1 MSRWRSLSPG
11 ESQLFID
18 RLTMLNSIA
27 LINMLDKL
35 IQIASTTKP
44 KSNQII
50 EHQAT
55 MKLKTI
61 YAILAFFIILGL
73 MFSSIAFGQVPP
85 ALSAPITSSKLY
97 ANDIANKPLTTFQ
110 AAANVHELTAADIE
124 TFLDGIVPLQLD
136 REDVAGATVAIVK
149 DGKQLFTKG
158 YGYADVEH
166 KQPVTAETL
175 FRPGSVS
182 KLFTW
187 TAVMQLV
194 EQGKLDLGKDVN
206 EYLDFKIPEAFGQ
219 PISLKNILTH
229 TAGFEEQLKDLFT
242 ANKRSP
248 NLGDYLKT
256 HIPKR
261 IFAPG
266 TTPAY
271 SNYGAMLAG
280 YVVERV
286 SGQPFNDYIQQNI
299 FKPLGMNHSTFAQ
312 PLPPE
317 LAPLMS
323 NGYVLASDEQKEFE
337 TIGAF
342 PAGSLT
348 SSAADMSKFM
358 LAHLQD
364 GRLGTAQILK
374 PETAR
379 LMHSRAFGLDP
390 AANAMA
396 YGFYEESRN
405 GQRIIGHGGDT
416 IYFHSGLELLT
427 DAGVGIFVSYNSV
440 GRGQIY
446 PQMVLWDAFLNRYF
460 PAPPVNLPTLDSA
473 KNDANAVSGNY
484 MISRRSESLLK
495 SLALLGE
502 ATVSANEDDTIS
514 VSEMSGLMNDAN
526 GKPKRWREVAP
537 MTFRDINGQDSLI
550 FKPDHNGRMQLIL
563 FPIMVFQRVGLGEN
577 SRILLPVA
585 GLSLSIMLLTLPLE
599 FVAWLV
605 RRHYGQP
612 LKLTTLERQLR
623 WGVRIVFA
631 LNLVFITTL
640 LGFLLSASK
649 HLELLSDSGNIWIWL
664 IQSIGVLGA
673 IGTLVVF
680 YNAIYTWTS
689 QRYQIWRKL
698 QATMFML
705 SCLGVLWLIFAGH
718 LLSFNSNY

>member
-1 MSRWRSLSPG
+1 MKK
-11 ESQLFID
+11 FA
-18 RLTMLNSIA
+18 A
-27 LINMLDKL
+27 L
-35 IQIASTTKP
+35 
-44 KSNQII
+44 
-50 EHQAT
+50 
-55 MKLKTI
+55 
-61 YAILAFFIILGL
+61 IILGL
-73 MFSSIAFGQVPP
+73 MLSSIAFGQVPP
-85 ALSAPITSSKLY
+85 ALSTPI
-97 ANDIANKPLTTFQ
+97 DIKNEPSAVP
-110 AAANVHELTAADIE
+110 AAANVHELTAADVE
-124 TFLDGIVPLQLD
+124 AFLDGIVPLQLD
-136 REDVAGATVAIVK
+136 REDIAGAIVAVVK

-158 YGYADVEH
+158 YGYADVKH
-166 KQPVTAETL
+166 KKPVAAETL

-242 ANKRSP
+242 ADKRSP
-248 NLGDYLKT
+248 NLGNHLKT

-271 SNYGAMLAG
+271 SNYAAALAG

-286 SGQPFNDYIQQNI
+286 SGQPFNDYIHQNI
-299 FKPLGMNHSTFAQ
+299 FKPLGMTHSTFAQ

-317 LAPLMS
+317 LVPLMS
-323 NGYVLASDEQKEFE
+323 NGYMLASDEPKEFE
-337 TIGAF
+337 TVGAF

-374 PETAR
+374 PETTR

-416 IYFHSGLELLT
+416 VYFHSDLHLLA
-427 DAGVGIFVSYNSV
+427 DAGVGFFVSYNSV
-440 GRGQIY
+440 GRGQIS
-446 PQMVLWDAFLNRYF
+446 PPTILWDAFLDRYF
-460 PAPPVNLPTLDSA
+460 PAPPVNSPTLDSA

-495 SLALLGE
+495 SLALVGE

-514 VSEMSGLMNDAN
+514 VGEMTGYMNDAN

-550 FKPDHNGRMQLIL
+550 FEPDRNGRMQLIL
-563 FPIMVFQRVGLGEN
+563 HPIMVFQRVGLWEN

-585 GLSLSIMLLTLPLE
+585 GLSYFMMLLTLLLG

-612 LKLTTLERQLR
+612 LKLTTLEWRLR
-623 WGVRIVFA
+623 WAVRIVFA
-631 LNLVFITTL
+631 LNLFFIVTL
-640 LGFLLSASK
+640 SGFVISASK

-680 YNAIYTWTS
+680 YNAVHAWMS
-689 QRYQIWRKL
+689 KRYQMWGKL
-698 QATMFML
+698 QATIFAL
-705 SCLGVLWLIFAGH
+705 ACLGVLWLVFAGH

>member
-1 MSRWRSLSPG
+1 
-11 ESQLFID
+11 
-18 RLTMLNSIA
+18 LTRTHPTFLMKKFAA
-27 LINMLDKL
+27 LIILCLML
-35 IQIASTTKP
+35 
-44 KSNQII
+44 
-50 EHQAT
+50 
-55 MKLKTI
+55 
-61 YAILAFFIILGL
+61 
-73 MFSSIAFGQVPP
+73 SSIAFGLVPS
-85 ALSAPITSSKLY
+85 ALSAPS
-97 ANDIANKPLTTFQ
+97 DIANESLTTVPT
-110 AAANVHELTAADIE
+110 AANIHKLTATDIE
-124 TFLDGIVPLQLD
+124 AFLDGIVPLQLD
-136 REDVAGATVAIVK
+136 REDIAGATIAVVK
-149 DGKQLFTKG
+149 DGKPLFVKG
-158 YGYADVEH
+158 YGYADVKH
-166 KQPVTAETL
+166 KQPVTTETL

-194 EQGKLDLGKDVN
+194 EQGKLDLSKDVN

-229 TAGFEEQLKDLFT
+229 TAGFEEQWKDLFT
-242 ANKRSP
+242 ADKRSP
-248 NLGDYLKT
+248 NLGNYLKT
-256 HIPKR
+256 HIPNR

-271 SNYGAMLAG
+271 SNYGAALAG

-299 FKPLGMNHSTFAQ
+299 FKPLGMTHSTFAQ

-323 NGYVLASDEQKEFE
+323 NGYVLASDEPKEFE
-337 TIGAF
+337 TVGAF

-358 LAHLQD
+358 LAHLQE
-364 GRLGTAQILK
+364 GRLGAAQILK
-374 PETAR
+374 PETTR
-379 LMHSRAFGLDP
+379 LMHSHAFGLDP

-416 IYFHSGLELLT
+416 AYFHSGLELLT
-427 DAGVGIFVSYNSV
+427 DAGVGIFVSYNSL

-460 PAPPVNLPTLDSA
+460 PAPPFNSPTLDSA
-473 KNDANAVSGNY
+473 KTDANAVSGNY

-514 VSEMSGLMNDAN
+514 VGEMSGLMNDAN

-550 FKPDHNGRMQLIL
+550 FKPDHNGRMQLVL
-563 FPIMVFQRVGLGEN
+563 PYPIMVFQRVGLWEN
-577 SRILLPVA
+577 SQILLPVA
-585 GLSLSIMLLTLPLE
+585 GLSYFIMLLTLLLG
-599 FVAWLV
+599 FVARLV
-605 RRHYGQP
+605 RRHYKQP
-612 LKLTTLERQLR
+612 LQLTTLEGRLG
-623 WGVRIVFA
+623 WAVRIVFA
-631 LNLVFITTL
+631 LNLVFIVTL
-640 LGFLLSASK
+640 SGFPIAALK

-689 QRYQIWRKL
+689 NRYQIWGKL
-698 QATMFML
+698 QATMFTL
-705 SCLGVLWLIFAGH
+705 ACLGVLWLVFAGH

>member
-1 MSRWRSLSPG
+1 MKK
-11 ESQLFID
+11 IA
-18 RLTMLNSIA
+18 A
-27 LINMLDKL
+27 LIILCLML
-35 IQIASTTKP
+35 
-44 KSNQII
+44 
-50 EHQAT
+50 
-55 MKLKTI
+55 
-61 YAILAFFIILGL
+61 
-73 MFSSIAFGQVPP
+73 SSVAFGQVLP
-85 ALSAPITSSKLY
+85 ALSAPIIDHRLSADTG
-97 ANDIANKPLTTFQ
+97 NKPLTSVSTS
-110 AAANVHELTAADIE
+110 ANVHELTAADVE
-124 TFLDGIVPLQLD
+124 AFLDGIVPLQLD
-136 REDVAGATVAIVK
+136 REDIAGVTFSVVK

-158 YGYADVEH
+158 YGYADVKH

-194 EQGKLDLGKDVN
+194 EQGKLDLSKDVN

-242 ANKRSP
+242 ADKRSP
-248 NLGDYLKT
+248 NLGNYLKT

-271 SNYGAMLAG
+271 SNYAAMLAG

-286 SGQPFNDYIQQNI
+286 SGQPFNDYIHQNI
-299 FKPLGMNHSTFAQ
+299 FKPLGMTHSTFAQ

-323 NGYVLASDEQKEFE
+323 NGYVLASDEPKEFE
-337 TIGAF
+337 TIGS

-358 LAHLQD
+358 IAHLQD
-364 GRLGTAQILK
+364 GRLGAAQILK

-405 GQRIIGHGGDT
+405 GQHIIGHGGDT

-446 PQMVLWDAFLNRYF
+446 PQMVLWNAFLDRYF

-484 MISRRSESLLK
+484 MISRRSESLFK

-514 VSEMSGLMNDAN
+514 VGEMSGLMNDAN

-550 FKPDHNGRMQLIL
+550 FKPDPNGRMQIIL

-577 SRILLPVA
+577 SRIILPVA
-585 GLSLSIMLLTLPLE
+585 GLSLLTMLLTLPLG

-612 LKLTTLERQLR
+612 LKLTTLEGRLR
-623 WGVRIVFA
+623 WAVRIVFA
-631 LNLVFITTL
+631 LNLFFIATL
-640 LGFLLSASK
+640 FGFLLFASK
-649 HLELLSDSGNIWIWL
+649 QLELLSDSGNMWIWL

-673 IGTLVVF
+673 IGTIVVF

-689 QRYQIWRKL
+689 KRYQIWGKL
-698 QATMFML
+698 QATMFAL
-705 SCLGVLWLIFAGH
+705 ACLGVLWLVFAGH

>member
-1 MSRWRSLSPG
+1 MKK
-11 ESQLFID
+11 FA
-18 RLTMLNSIA
+18 A
-27 LINMLDKL
+27 L
-35 IQIASTTKP
+35 
-44 KSNQII
+44 
-50 EHQAT
+50 
-55 MKLKTI
+55 
-61 YAILAFFIILGL
+61 IILGL
-73 MFSSIAFGQVPP
+73 MFLSLVFGQVPP
-85 ALSAPITSSKLY
+85 ALSAPI
-97 ANDIANKPLTTFQ
+97 DITNEPLSTVH
-110 AAANVHELTAADIE
+110 AAANVHELTATDVE

-136 REDVAGATVAIVK
+136 REDVAGATIAVVK
-149 DGKQLFTKG
+149 DGKRLFAKG
-158 YGYADVEH
+158 YGYADV
-166 KQPVTAETL
+166 KNKKLVAAETL
-175 FRPGSVS
+175 FRPGSIS

-242 ANKRSP
+242 ADRHNP
-248 NLGDYLKT
+248 NLGNFLKT

-271 SNYGAMLAG
+271 SNYAAMLAG

-286 SGQPFNDYIQQNI
+286 SGQPFNDYIHQNI
-299 FKPLGMNHSTFAQ
+299 FKPLGMTHSTFAQ

-317 LAPLMS
+317 LVPLMS
-323 NGYVLASDEQKEFE
+323 NGYVLASDTPKEFE
-337 TIGAF
+337 TLGPF
-342 PAGSLT
+342 PAGSLS

-358 LAHLQD
+358 LAHLQE
-364 GRLGTAQILK
+364 GRLDAAQILK
-374 PETAR
+374 PETTR

-396 YGFYEESRN
+396 YGFYEQSRN

-416 IYFHSGLELLT
+416 IYFHSE
-427 DAGVGIFVSYNSV
+427 
-440 GRGQIY
+440 
-446 PQMVLWDAFLNRYF
+446 
-460 PAPPVNLPTLDSA
+460 
-473 KNDANAVSGNY
+473 
-484 MISRRSESLLK
+484 

-514 VSEMSGLMNDAN
+514 VGEMSGLMNDAN

-550 FKPDHNGRMQLIL
+550 FKPDHNERMQIIL
-563 FPIMVFQRVGLGEN
+563 PYPFMVSQRVGLWEN

-585 GLSLSIMLLTLPLE
+585 GLSFFMMLLTLLLG
-599 FVAWLV
+599 FIAGLV
-605 RRHYGQP
+605 RRHYRQP
-612 LKLTTLERQLR
+612 LKLTILEGRLR
-623 WGVRIVFA
+623 WAVRIVFA
-631 LNLVFITTL
+631 LNLFFVVTL
-640 LGFLLSASK
+640 SGFLLFASK
-649 HLELLSDSGNIWIWL
+649 HPELLSDSGNIWIWL

-680 YNAIYTWTS
+680 YNAVYTWTS
-689 QRYQIWRKL
+689 KRYQIWGKL
-698 QATMFML
+698 QATMFAL
-705 SCLGVLWLIFAGH
+705 ACLGVLWLVFAGH

>member
-1 MSRWRSLSPG
+1 MKK
-11 ESQLFID
+11 FA
-18 RLTMLNSIA
+18 A
-27 LINMLDKL
+27 LIILCLML
-35 IQIASTTKP
+35 
-44 KSNQII
+44 
-50 EHQAT
+50 
-55 MKLKTI
+55 
-61 YAILAFFIILGL
+61 
-73 MFSSIAFGQVPP
+73 SSIAFGQVPP
-85 ALSAPITSSKLY
+85 ALSAPITDRRLY
-97 ANDIANKPLTTFQ
+97 ANDIANEPLTTVR
-110 AAANVHELTAADIE
+110 AAANVHELTAADVE
-124 TFLDGIVPLQLD
+124 TFLDGIVPLQLA
-136 REDVAGATVAIVK
+136 REDIAGATIAVVK

-158 YGYADVEH
+158 YGYADVKH
-166 KQPVTAETL
+166 KKLVSASETL

-194 EQGKLDLGKDVN
+194 EQGKLDLSKDVN
-206 EYLDFKIPEAFGQ
+206 EYLDFKIPSAFGQ

-242 ANKRSP
+242 ADKRSP
-248 NLGDYLKT
+248 NLGNYLKT

-271 SNYGAMLAG
+271 SNYAAMLAG

-286 SGQPFNDYIQQNI
+286 SGQPFNDYIHQNI
-299 FKPLGMNHSTFAQ
+299 FKPLGMTHSTFAQ

-323 NGYVLASDEQKEFE
+323 NGYVLASDEPKEFE
-337 TIGAF
+337 TIGP

-358 LAHLQD
+358 LAHLQE
-364 GRLGTAQILK
+364 GRLGAAQILK
-374 PETAR
+374 PETTH
-379 LMHSRAFGLDP
+379 LMHSRALGLDP

-416 IYFHSGLELLT
+416 DYFHSDLHLLA
-427 DAGVGIFVSYNSV
+427 DAGVGFFVSYNSL
-440 GRGQIY
+440 GRGEVLLTRT
-446 PQMVLWDAFLNRYF
+446 MLWDAFLDRYF
-460 PAPPVNLPTLDSA
+460 PVPPVNSPTLDSA

-484 MISRRSESLLK
+484 ISSRRSESLFK
-495 SLALLGE
+495 SLALIEE

-514 VSEMSGLMNDAN
+514 VGEMNGLMNDAN

-550 FKPDHNGRMQLIL
+550 FKPDNKGRMQLVL
-563 FPIMVFQRVGLGEN
+563 PYPFMVFQRVGLWEN

-585 GLSLSIMLLTLPLE
+585 GLSFFMMLLTLLLG

-612 LKLTTLERQLR
+612 LKLTTLEWKLR
-623 WGVRIVFA
+623 WAVRIVFA
-631 LNLVFITTL
+631 LNLVFIVTL
-640 LGFLLSASK
+640 SGFLLFASK

-673 IGTLVVF
+673 IGTIVVF
-680 YNAIYTWTS
+680 YNVIYTWTS
-689 QRYQIWRKL
+689 KQYQLWGKL
-698 QATMFML
+698 QATIFAL
-705 SCLGVLWLIFAGH
+705 ACLGVLWLFSAGH

>member
-1 MSRWRSLSPG
+1 MKK
-11 ESQLFID
+11 FA
-18 RLTMLNSIA
+18 A
-27 LINMLDKL
+27 LIILCLML
-35 IQIASTTKP
+35 
-44 KSNQII
+44 
-50 EHQAT
+50 
-55 MKLKTI
+55 
-61 YAILAFFIILGL
+61 
-73 MFSSIAFGQVPP
+73 SSIAFGQVPP
-85 ALSAPITSSKLY
+85 ALSAPIAVST
-97 ANDIANKPLTTFQ
+97 AP
-110 AAANVHELTAADIE
+110 NVHELTAVDVE
-124 TFLDGIVPLQLD
+124 TFLDGIVPLQLE
-136 REDVAGATVAIVK
+136 REDIAGATVAVVK
-149 DGKQLFTKG
+149 DGKRLFAKG
-158 YGYADVEH
+158 YGYADVKH

-229 TAGFEEQLKDLFT
+229 TAGFEEQWKD
-242 ANKRSP
+242 ASPADKRSP
-248 NLGDYLKT
+248 NLGNYLKT

-271 SNYGAMLAG
+271 SNYAAALAG

-286 SGQPFNDYIQQNI
+286 SGQPFNNYIQQNI
-299 FKPLGMNHSTFAQ
+299 FKPLGMTHSTFAQ

-323 NGYVLASDEQKEFE
+323 NGYMLASDEPKEFE
-337 TIGAF
+337 TIGPF

-348 SSAADMSKFM
+348 SSAVDMSKFM
-358 LAHLQD
+358 LAHLQE
-364 GRLGTAQILK
+364 GRLGAAQILK
-374 PETAR
+374 PETTR

-390 AANAMA
+390 AANSMA
-396 YGFYEESRN
+396 YGFYEQSRN

-416 IYFHSGLELLT
+416 DYFHNDLHLLI
-427 DAGVGIFVSYNSV
+427 DAGVGFFVSYNSS
-440 GRGQIY
+440 GRGEVLLTRT
-446 PQMVLWDAFLNRYF
+446 MLWDAFLDRYF
-460 PAPPVNLPTLDSA
+460 PAPPFNSPTLDSA

-484 MISRRSESLLK
+484 ISSRRHESLFK
-495 SLALLGE
+495 SLALPEE

-514 VSEMSGLMNDAN
+514 VREMYGLMNDAN

-550 FKPDHNGRMQLIL
+550 FKPDQNGRMQIIL
-563 FPIMVFQRVGLGEN
+563 PYPMMVFQRVGLWEN

-585 GLSLSIMLLTLPLE
+585 GLSFFMMLLTLLLG

-612 LKLTTLERQLR
+612 LKLTTLEWKLR
-623 WGVRIVFA
+623 WAVLIVFA
-631 LNLVFITTL
+631 LNLVFIVTL
-640 LGFLLSASK
+640 LGFLLFASK
-649 HLELLSDSGNIWIWL
+649 HPELLSDSGNIWIWL

-673 IGTLVVF
+673 IGTIVVF
-680 YNAIYTWTS
+680 YNVIYTWTS
-689 QRYQIWRKL
+689 KQYQLWGKL
-698 QATMFML
+698 QATISAL
-705 SCLGVLWLIFAGH
+705 ACLGVLWLVFAGH

>member
-1 MSRWRSLSPG
+1 MKK
-11 ESQLFID
+11 F
-18 RLTMLNSIA
+18 
-27 LINMLDKL
+27 
-35 IQIASTTKP
+35 
-44 KSNQII
+44 
-50 EHQAT
+50 AT
-55 MKLKTI
+55 L
-61 YAILAFFIILGL
+61 IILCL
-73 MFSSIAFGQVPP
+73 MLSSLAYSLPSVIAFGQVPP
-85 ALSAPITSSKLY
+85 ALSAPI
-97 ANDIANKPLTTFQ
+97 NIANEPSSAVNTSP
-110 AAANVHELTAADIE
+110 NVHELTAADVE

-136 REDVAGATVAIVK
+136 REDIAGATVAVVK

-158 YGYADVEH
+158 YGYADVKH

-194 EQGKLDLGKDVN
+194 EQGKIDLDRDVN
-206 EYLDFKIPEAFGQ
+206 EYLDFKIPAAFGQ

-229 TAGFEEQLKDLFT
+229 IAGFEEQLKDLFT
-242 ANKRSP
+242 ADKRSP
-248 NLGDYLKT
+248 NLGNYLKT

-271 SNYGAMLAG
+271 SNYAAMLAG

-286 SGQPFNDYIQQNI
+286 SGQPFNDYIHQNI
-299 FKPLGMNHSTFAQ
+299 FKPLGMTHSTFAQ

-323 NGYVLASDEQKEFE
+323 NGYVLASDEPQEFE
-337 TIGAF
+337 TVGAF

-348 SSAADMSKFM
+348 SSAVDMSKFM
-358 LAHLQD
+358 LAHLQE
-364 GRLGTAQILK
+364 GRLGAAQILK

-416 IYFHSGLELLT
+416 VYFHSGLELLT
-427 DAGVGIFVSYNSV
+427 NAGVGIFVSYNSV
-440 GRGQIY
+440 GRGQID
-446 PQMVLWDAFLNRYF
+446 PRTILWDAFLDRYF

-473 KNDANAVSGNY
+473 KTDALAVSGNY
-484 MISRRSESLLK
+484 IISRRSESLFK
-495 SLALLGE
+495 SLAILGE
-502 ATVSANEDDTIS
+502 ATVVANEDDTIS
-514 VSEMSGLMNDAN
+514 VGEMSGLMNDAN
-526 GKPKRWREVAP
+526 GKPKCWREVAP

-550 FKPDHNGRMQLIL
+550 FKPDQNGRMQIIL
-563 FPIMVFQRVGLGEN
+563 PYPMMVFQRVGLWEN
-577 SRILLPVA
+577 SRIMLPVA
-585 GLSLSIMLLTLPLE
+585 GLSLLIMLLTLPLG

-612 LKLTTLERQLR
+612 LKLTTLEGRLR
-623 WGVRIVFA
+623 WAVRIVFS
-631 LNLVFITTL
+631 LNLFFIVTL
-640 LGFLLSASK
+640 FGFLLFASK
-649 HLELLSDSGNIWIWL
+649 QLELLSDSSNIWIWL
-664 IQSIGVLGA
+664 IQVIGVLGA
-673 IGTLVVF
+673 VGTIVVF

-689 QRYQIWRKL
+689 KRYQIWGKL
-698 QATMFML
+698 QATMFAL
-705 SCLGVLWLIFAGH
+705 ACLGILWLVFVGH

>member
-1 MSRWRSLSPG
+1 MKK
-11 ESQLFID
+11 FA
-18 RLTMLNSIA
+18 A
-27 LINMLDKL
+27 LIILCLML
-35 IQIASTTKP
+35 S
-44 KSNQII
+44 S
-50 EHQAT
+50 
-55 MKLKTI
+55 
-61 YAILAFFIILGL
+61 LAYSLP
-73 MFSSIAFGQVPP
+73 SVIAFGQVPP
-85 ALSAPITSSKLY
+85 ALSAPI
-97 ANDIANKPLTTFQ
+97 NIANEPSLADSLPQVIAVNTSP
-110 AAANVHELTAADIE
+110 NVHELTAADVE
-124 TFLDGIVPLQLD
+124 TFLDGIVPLQLKH
-136 REDVAGATVAIVK
+136 EDVAGAIVAVVK
-149 DGKQLFTKG
+149 DGKQLFAKG
-158 YGYADVEH
+158 YGYADVKH
-166 KQPVTAETL
+166 KKRVSASETL

-194 EQGKLDLGKDVN
+194 EEGKLDLGKDVN
-206 EYLDFKIPEAFGQ
+206 EYLDFKIPAAFGQ

-242 ANKRSP
+242 ADKHSP
-248 NLGDYLKT
+248 NLGNYLKT
-256 HIPKR
+256 HIPNR

-271 SNYGAMLAG
+271 SNYAAALAG

-286 SGQPFNDYIQQNI
+286 SGQPFNDYIHQNI
-299 FKPLGMNHSTFAQ
+299 FKPLGMTDSTFAQ

-317 LAPLMS
+317 LVPLMS
-323 NGYVLASDEQKEFE
+323 NGYVLASDEPKEFE
-337 TIGAF
+337 TVGAF

-358 LAHLQD
+358 LAHLQE
-364 GRLGTAQILK
+364 GRLGAAQILK
-374 PETAR
+374 PETTR

-405 GQRIIGHGGDT
+405 GQHIIGHGGDT

-427 DAGVGIFVSYNSV
+427 DAGVGVFVSYNSV
-440 GRGQIY
+440 GRGATDPRTI
-446 PQMVLWDAFLNRYF
+446 LWDAFLDRYF
-460 PAPPVNLPTLDSA
+460 PAPPSNLPTLDSA
-473 KNDANAVSGNY
+473 KNDAIAVSGNY
-484 MISRRSESLLK
+484 MISRRSESLFK

-514 VSEMSGLMNDAN
+514 VGEMSGLMNDAN

-550 FKPDHNGRMQLIL
+550 FKPDHNGRMQVIL
-563 FPIMVFQRVGLGEN
+563 PCPIMVYQRVGLWEN

-585 GLSLSIMLLTLPLE
+585 GLSLFIMLLTLPLG

-612 LKLTTLERQLR
+612 LKLTPLEGRLR

-631 LNLVFITTL
+631 LDLFFIVTL
-640 LGFLLSASK
+640 SGFLLSASK
-649 HLELLSDSGNIWIWL
+649 QLELLSDSGNIWIWL

-689 QRYQIWRKL
+689 KQYQIWRKL
-698 QATMFML
+698 QATMFAL
-705 SCLGVLWLIFAGH
+705 ACLGVLWLVFAGH

>member
-1 MSRWRSLSPG
+1 L
-11 ESQLFID
+11 
-18 RLTMLNSIA
+18 
-27 LINMLDKL
+27 
-35 IQIASTTKP
+35 
-44 KSNQII
+44 
-50 EHQAT
+50 
-55 MKLKTI
+55 
-61 YAILAFFIILGL
+61 
-73 MFSSIAFGQVPP
+73 
-85 ALSAPITSSKLY
+85 
-97 ANDIANKPLTTFQ
+97 
-110 AAANVHELTAADIE
+110 
-124 TFLDGIVPLQLD
+124 VPLQLD
-136 REDVAGATVAIVK
+136 REDVAGATISVVK
-149 DGKQLFTKG
+149 DGKLLFTKG
-158 YGYADVEH
+158 YGYADVKH
-166 KQPVTAETL
+166 KKPVTAETL

-206 EYLDFKIPEAFGQ
+206 EYLDFKIPSAFGQ

-229 TAGFEEQLKDLFT
+229 AAGFEEQWKDVSP
-242 ANKRSP
+242 ADKRSP
-248 NLGDYLKT
+248 NLGNFLKT

-271 SNYGAMLAG
+271 SNYATTLAG

-299 FKPLGMNHSTFAQ
+299 FKPLGMTHSTFAQ

-323 NGYVLASDEQKEFE
+323 NGYVLASDAPKEFE
-337 TIGAF
+337 TVSVF

-358 LAHLQD
+358 LAHLQE
-364 GRLGTAQILK
+364 GRLGAAQILK
-374 PETAR
+374 PETTR

-416 IYFHSGLELLT
+416 DYFHSDLHLLP
-427 DAGVGIFVSYNSV
+427 DAGVGFFVSYNSV
-440 GRGQIY
+440 GRGEVLLTRT
-446 PQMVLWDAFLNRYF
+446 MLWDAFLDRYF
-460 PAPPVNLPTLDSA
+460 PAPPFNLPTLDSA
-473 KNDANAVSGNY
+473 KTDANTVSGNY
-484 MISRRSESLLK
+484 MISRRSESLFK
-495 SLALLGE
+495 SLALLEE
-502 ATVSANEDDTIS
+502 ATVFANEDDTIS
-514 VSEMSGLMNDAN
+514 VSEMSGMMNGAN

-550 FKPDHNGRMQLIL
+550 FKPDRNGRMQVIL
-563 FPIMVFQRVGLGEN
+563 PYPFMVYQRVGLLEN

-585 GLSLSIMLLTLPLE
+585 GLSFFIMLLTPLLGL
-599 FVAWLV
+599 VTGLV

-612 LKLTTLERQLR
+612 LKLTTVEGRLR
-623 WGVRIVFA
+623 WAVRIVFA
-631 LNLVFITTL
+631 LNLFFVVALF
-640 LGFLLSASK
+640 GFLLFASK

-680 YNAIYTWTS
+680 YNAIYSWTS
-689 QRYQIWRKL
+689 KQYQIWGKL
-698 QATMFML
+698 QATISAL
-705 SCLGVLWLIFAGH
+705 ACLGVLWLVFAGH

>member
-1 MSRWRSLSPG
+1 
-11 ESQLFID
+11 
-18 RLTMLNSIA
+18 
-27 LINMLDKL
+27 
-35 IQIASTTKP
+35 
-44 KSNQII
+44 
-50 EHQAT
+50 
-55 MKLKTI
+55 MKLMKKF
-61 YAILAFFIILGL
+61 AALIILGL

-85 ALSAPITSSKLY
+85 ALSAPITDRRLS
-97 ANDIANKPLTTFQ
+97 ANDIATEQLSTVRAT
-110 AAANVHELTAADIE
+110 ANVHELTAVDVE

-136 REDVAGATVAIVK
+136 REDVAGATVAVVK
-149 DGKQLFTKG
+149 DGKLLFTKG
-158 YGYADVEH
+158 YGFADVKH
-166 KQPVTAETL
+166 KQPITADTL

-194 EQGKLDLGKDVN
+194 EQGKLDLGKDIN

-242 ANKRSP
+242 ADKSSP
-248 NLGDYLKT
+248 NLGNHLKT

-271 SNYGAMLAG
+271 SNYGAALAG
-280 YVVERV
+280 YIVERV

-299 FKPLGMNHSTFAQ
+299 FKPLGMTHSTFAQ

-317 LAPLMS
+317 FTPLMS
-323 NGYVLASDEQKEFE
+323 NGYVLASDEPKEFE
-337 TIGAF
+337 TVGAF
-342 PAGSLT
+342 PAGSLS

-364 GRLGTAQILK
+364 GRLGAAQILK

-416 IYFHSGLELLT
+416 IYFHSDLHLLA
-427 DAGVGIFVSYNSV
+427 DAGVGFFVSYNSV
-440 GRGQIY
+440 GRGQIF
-446 PQMVLWDAFLNRYF
+446 PQMVLWDAFLDRYF
-460 PAPPVNLPTLDSA
+460 PAPPSNSPTLDST
-473 KNDANAVSGNY
+473 KTDANAVSGNY
-484 MISRRSESLLK
+484 MISRRSESLFK
-495 SLALLGE
+495 SLVLVGE

-514 VSEMSGLMNDAN
+514 VSEMIGFMNDAN

-550 FKPDHNGRMQLIL
+550 FKPDQNGRMQLIL
-563 FPIMVFQRVGLGEN
+563 PFPVFVYQRVGLWEN

-585 GLSLSIMLLTLPLE
+585 GLSLLIMLLTLPLG
-599 FVAWLV
+599 FVAGLV
-605 RRHYGQP
+605 RRHYGQT
-612 LKLTTLERQLR
+612 LKLTTLEGRLR
-623 WGVRIVFA
+623 WAVRIVFT
-631 LNLVFITTL
+631 LNLFFIVTL
-640 LGFLLSASK
+640 FGFLLLASK

-664 IQSIGVLGA
+664 IQSFGVLGA

-680 YNAIYTWTS
+680 YNAIYTWMS
-689 QRYQIWRKL
+689 NRYQIWGKL
-698 QATMFML
+698 QATMFAL
-705 SCLGVLWLIFAGH
+705 ACLGVLWLVFAGH

>member
-1 MSRWRSLSPG
+1 MKK
-11 ESQLFID
+11 F
-18 RLTMLNSIA
+18 
-27 LINMLDKL
+27 
-35 IQIASTTKP
+35 
-44 KSNQII
+44 
-50 EHQAT
+50 AT
-55 MKLKTI
+55 L
-61 YAILAFFIILGL
+61 IILGL
-73 MFSSIAFGQVPP
+73 MLSSIAFGQVPP
-85 ALSAPITSSKLY
+85 ALSAPITDSRLSS
-97 ANDIANKPLTTFQ
+97 ANDIANEPLTTVP
-110 AAANVHELTAADIE
+110 AAANVHELTAVDVEA
-124 TFLDGIVPLQLD
+124 FLDGIVPLQLD
-136 REDVAGATVAIVK
+136 REDMAGATVAVVK
-149 DGKQLFTKG
+149 DGKLLFAKG
-158 YGYADVEH
+158 YGYADMKH

-175 FRPGSVS
+175 FRVGSVS

-242 ANKRSP
+242 ADKRSP
-248 NLGDYLKT
+248 NLGNYLKT

-271 SNYGAMLAG
+271 SNYATALAG
-280 YVVERV
+280 YVVERG

-299 FKPLGMNHSTFAQ
+299 FKPLGMTRSTFAQ

-317 LAPLMS
+317 FVPLMS
-323 NGYVLASDEQKEFE
+323 NGYVLASDEPKEFE
-337 TIGAF
+337 TVGAF

-358 LAHLQD
+358 LAHLQA

-374 PETAR
+374 PETTR
-379 LMHSRAFGLDP
+379 LMHSRAFALDP

-405 GQRIIGHGGDT
+405 GQHIIGHGGDT
-416 IYFHSGLELLT
+416 AYFHSGLELLT
-427 DAGVGIFVSYNSV
+427 DAGVGVFVSYNSV
-440 GRGQIY
+440 GRGETDPRTI
-446 PQMVLWDAFLNRYF
+446 LWDAFLDRYF
-460 PAPPVNLPTLDSA
+460 PVPPFNSPTLDSA
-473 KNDANAVSGNY
+473 KNDALAVSGNY
-484 MISRRSESLLK
+484 MISRRSESLFK

-514 VSEMSGLMNDAN
+514 VGEMSGLMNNAN

-537 MTFRDINGQDSLI
+537 MTFRDINGQDSLV
-550 FKPDHNGRMQLIL
+550 FKPDQNGRMQIL
-563 FPIMVFQRVGLGEN
+563 PYPIMVSQRVGLWEN

-585 GLSLSIMLLTLPLE
+585 GLSYFMMLLTLLLG

-605 RRHYGQP
+605 RRHYGQQ
-612 LKLTTLERQLR
+612 LKLTTLEWRLR

-631 LNLVFITTL
+631 LNLVFIVTL
-640 LGFLLSASK
+640 SGFLISASK
-649 HLELLSDSGNIWIWL
+649 RLELFSDSGNIWIWL
-664 IQSIGVLGA
+664 IQSIGVLGE
-673 IGTLVVF
+673 IGTIVVF

-689 QRYQIWRKL
+689 KQYQIWEKL
-698 QATMFML
+698 QATMFAL
-705 SCLGVLWLIFAGH
+705 ACLGVLWLIFAGH